1 MNTQEKLNN
10 EAEKQ
15 MTINTELR
23 TLNMRLGI
31 AILFVG
37 IVWSIVAAAMR
48 SSQTSENPQTHEQ
61 KVNLFEGYSD
71 QNFAL
76 ATAKVE
82 IDGDDTT
89 IIKKTISD
97 LLWAKLELYPTIGAI
112 YPTLFYIKAGDRQIK
127 TMEVSEAK
135 IIE

>member
-31 AILFVG
+31 AILFG
-37 IVWSIVAAAMR
+37 GIVAAIFAVP
-48 SSQTSENPQTHEQ
+48 SQTSENPQTYEQ

-71 QNFAL
+71 RNFSL
-76 ATAKVE
+76 ATTKVE

-89 IIKKTISD
+89 IIKKNVSD
-97 LLWAKLELYPTIGAI
+97 LQWAKLELHPTIGAT

>member
-61 KVNLFEGYSD
+61 KVNLFED
-71 QNFAL
+71 IQ
-76 ATAKVE
+76 T
-82 IDGDDTT
+82 
-89 IIKKTISD
+89 KT
-97 LLWAKLELYPTIGAI
+97 LLLPL
-112 YPTLFYIKAGDRQIK
+112 LR
-127 TMEVSEAK
+127 
-135 IIE
+135 